1 MVLVVF
7 TVALCVLGLL
17 RVAVAL
23 LLYVVLLRV
32 AATLLLEVVLLRVA
46 WVLLRV
52 ACVLLRV
59 AETEFREPFTVPCE
73 PPVRSLCFGST
84 TVAPLEFP

>member
-1 MVLVVF
+1 M
-7 TVALCVLGLL
+7 
-17 RVAVAL
+17 
-23 LLYVVLLRV
+23 
-32 AATLLLEVVLLRVA
+32 AATLLLVAVLLRVA

-59 AETEFREPFTVPCE
+59 AEAALREPFTVPCGL
-73 PPVRSLCFGST
+73 PVRSLSFGLT